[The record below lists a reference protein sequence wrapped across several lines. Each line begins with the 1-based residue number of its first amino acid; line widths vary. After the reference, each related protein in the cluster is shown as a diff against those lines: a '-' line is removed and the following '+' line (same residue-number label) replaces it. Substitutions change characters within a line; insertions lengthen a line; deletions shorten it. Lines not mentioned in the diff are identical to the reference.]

1 MYYPDDFKGKAKALY
16 PYWTLLHEALDQN
29 SPRVGELLST
39 AWSKGI
45 AFDAILKASSLEEI
59 QNKARIGIARQALF
73 SEWLDMFGGEAN
85 LKNLPSK
92 ELKSDEEGI
101 VT

>member
-45 AFDAILKASSLEEI
+45 RLVLLKKFKTKHVLGLHVKHFLVSGLICSE
-59 QNKARIGIARQALF
+59 ARPI
-73 SEWLDMFGGEAN
+73 
-85 LKNLPSK
+85 
-92 ELKSDEEGI
+92 
-101 VT
+101 

>member
-1 MYYPDDFKGKAKALY
+1 MSATKFLAGFIVGGAIGALAGV
-16 PYWTLLHEALDQN
+16 LLAPK
-29 SPRVGELLST
+29 SGEET
-39 AWSKGI
+39 RAMI
-45 AFDAILKASSLEEI
+45 ADTTKDVLNRANETVKEI